1 MLRID
6 GKQKKQNII
15 ENESPVS
22 RVLEKETNEIA

>member
-15 ENESPVS
+15 ENEIPVS